1 MAMTFDYKVRD
12 RTGNLVE
19 GQLEGDSLALVVGK
33 LREMGYL
40 PLAVT
45 PKTGMNVHREISI
58 PGFTNRVKLNEIAVV
73 TRQIATMIDSG
84 LSVVRSL
91 GILAGQVENKEL
103 ARILGEVRME
113 VERGSSLSGACAKH
127 PKVFNTLFVTMVQA
141 GEAGGHLDSVLLE
154 LASTIEKQAVL
165 RRKVRSAMTYPII
178 VLSVMVVIFLALL
191 IFIVPVFQKLFASLH
206 AKLPLPTQVVIGI
219 SKIVLSVWAVLLVAI
234 LVGGIVWLR
243 RWIKTEYGRL
253 KWDAFKLKPPIFGQ
267 LVHKVSLARLSHTL
281 GSLIQAG
288 VPILESLDIVSET
301 AGNQVIGNVLLDAK
315 AGVREGRALA
325 DTLRDHEEVIP
336 ALVTQMVEVG
346 EQTGA
351 LDAMLH
357 KVGEFYDGEVEITVN
372 NLTSMLEPIM
382 TVFMG
387 AGVGIMVISM
397 YLPMFSYI
405 KAVPTH

>member
-1 MAMTFDYKVRD
+1 
-12 RTGNLVE
+12 
-19 GQLEGDSLALVVGK
+19 
-33 LREMGYL
+33 
-40 PLAVT
+40 
-45 PKTGMNVHREISI
+45 
-58 PGFTNRVKLNEIAVV
+58 
-73 TRQIATMIDSG
+73 
-84 LSVVRSL
+84 
-91 GILAGQVENKEL
+91 
-103 ARILGEVRME
+103 
-113 VERGSSLSGACAKH
+113 
-127 PKVFNTLFVTMVQA
+127 
-141 GEAGGHLDSVLLE
+141 
-154 LASTIEKQAVL
+154 
-165 RRKVRSAMTYPII
+165 MTYPII

-191 IFIVPVFQKLFASLH
+191 IFIVPVFQKLFTSLH
-206 AKLPLPTQVVIGI
+206 AKLPLPTLVVIGI
-219 SKIVLSVWAVLLVAI
+219 SKIVLSVWAVLLVVL
-234 LVGGIVWLR
+234 LVVGIVMLR
-243 RWIKTEYGRL
+243 RWIKTPVGRL

-336 ALVTQMVEVG
+336 PIVTQMVEVG

-387 AGVGIMVISM
+387 AGVGVMVISM